1 MDKIPPSEGGDAGS
15 IPAERI
21 EAKRKADT
29 AGIEPE
35 GGRGNYSFPV
45 EEGFGKPRVSEE

>member
-21 EAKRKADT
+21 VAKQKSDFVASFEIYPLFLKT
-29 AGIEPE
+29 S
-35 GGRGNYSFPV
+35 GRY
-45 EEGFGKPRVSEE
+45 K